1 MQRKSVFIFETS
13 LEEDKHGLHNECEII
28 IIAIFPKKTQCIK
41 EIWPNNKKKGV
52 ALLFWDECALVF
64 SLDLTCSQHKDTIV
78 WVYCVVIN

>member
-52 ALLFWDECALVF
+52 ALLF
-64 SLDLTCSQHKDTIV
+64 
-78 WVYCVVIN
+78 

>member
-1 MQRKSVFIFETS
+1 VKQCPSNQCDINHFGPMQRKSVFIFETS

-52 ALLFWDECALVF
+52 ALLF
-64 SLDLTCSQHKDTIV
+64 
-78 WVYCVVIN
+78 